1 MKVPIRML
9 GIITSVFWVLLIVF
23 IILAA
28 YSIKD
33 LKFDIDEP
41 EVIFDTN
48 GELIFNLPIVIDN
61 GGYYSLKEF
70 NITTLLSNSEGLE
83 ISKANSYIPDIPSQE
98 ILTINHNTSLNL
110 NDVFQDNE
118 NYLFEDDNLHVLLSV
133 GVNFAEVLP
142 SQISTN
148 FTFPWGA
155 PLSNF
160 SLGTPNISI
169 FNSTHSLVSVL
180 MSYDNHAFYDL
191 VGSIDIGLY
200 NDQNALLDETQELII
215 TPQQTSYT
223 KDIELYV
230 TNSISLDNIQ
240 NGYFSIFF
248 STFFEY
254 GPLVIPFG

>member
-48 GELIFNLPIVIDN
+48 GELIFNLPLVIDN

-70 NITTLLSNSEGLE
+70 NITTLLSNSEGVK
-83 ISKANSYIPDIPSQE
+83 ISKANTYIPDIQSQE

-110 NDVFQDNE
+110 NDVFQDND

-155 PLSNF
+155 PL
-160 SLGTPNISI
+160 
-169 FNSTHSLVSVL
+169 
-180 MSYDNHAFYDL
+180 
-191 VGSIDIGLY
+191 
-200 NDQNALLDETQELII
+200 
-215 TPQQTSYT
+215 
-223 KDIELYV
+223 
-230 TNSISLDNIQ
+230 
-240 NGYFSIFF
+240 
-248 STFFEY
+248 
-254 GPLVIPFG
+254 